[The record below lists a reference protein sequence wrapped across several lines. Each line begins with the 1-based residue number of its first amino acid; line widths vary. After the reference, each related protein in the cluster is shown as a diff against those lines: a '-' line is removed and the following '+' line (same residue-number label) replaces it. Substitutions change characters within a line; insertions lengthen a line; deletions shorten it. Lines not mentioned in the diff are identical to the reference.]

1 MNFGDNSLTW
11 SNGKRDYNLHFVNR
25 PVVKFK
31 ILVMQTTYIQS
42 WERNYRQV
50 HKIKKLVI
58 FFNFLTPM
66 PKSNRHQIHAFQGF
80 SKKSP
85 YFLGFY
91 VLNRLVTR
99 VGIRA
104 STSGDNN
111 LVLFPL
117 W

>member
-1 MNFGDNSLTW
+1 
-11 SNGKRDYNLHFVNR
+11 
-25 PVVKFK
+25 
-31 ILVMQTTYIQS
+31 
-42 WERNYRQV
+42 
-50 HKIKKLVI
+50 
-58 FFNFLTPM
+58 M

-91 VLNRLVTR
+91 VLNRLITR